1 MGQFLCSFSCL
12 FGRDQN
18 FPKVQI
24 ARLPVFDSVTSD
36 GEDVKPHKCNCVRV
50 GPVVD
55 LESSTHSS
63 MPGLVYP
70 SVSEDSSTEEE
81 VEGETWARVS

>member
-1 MGQFLCSFSCL
+1 MTQ
-12 FGRDQN
+12 
-18 FPKVQI
+18 KI
-24 ARLPVFDSVTSD
+24 SD
-36 GEDVKPHKCNCVRV
+36 GEDDPHKCNCVRV

-55 LESSTHSS
+55 GSSSTHSS
-63 MPGLVYP
+63 MPGLAYP